1 MKRRFA
7 NSVNKGKNKF
17 IQRRVVEDYFKGYVC
32 KVTVNKVTKPIVVNS
47 KGEELVLLGDDYE
60 RYMAYPDNEKY
71 ALTIKYDNKYNLIE
85 WYFDI
90 AKSLGIKNG
99 IPYEDDMYLDLV
111 IKPDGTVELLD
122 EDELKDALDK
132 DIITKEDYDEAYLTV
147 NKLIDKYQKNIDE
160 LLELTQKI
168 KSEF

>member
-47 KGEELVLLGDDYE
+47 KGEELVLLGDDYVW
-60 RYMAYPDNEKY
+60 YMAYPDNEKY
-71 ALTIKYDNKYNLIE
+71 ALTIMYDNKFNLIE

-90 AKSLGIKNG
+90 AKRLGIKNG